1 MNTDNKIPVT
11 PKILLSDYQDTITN
25 YMHLGLL
32 PFFIGAFGP
41 WVFIANEPFFI
52 QSFLFYSSL
61 IFVFL
66 AGSVWATALIATPKN
81 TEPQNTNI
89 DNDIDNHI
97 HNNGSRTIHVA
108 MVFSLWPLGCYFLA
122 PLYATGLM
130 LLGFLLLLLWEKKHL
145 NQYYPAWYIDLRHK
159 ITFIVIACHML
170 TILNI
175 IRTDT
180 LI

>member
-1 MNTDNKIPVT
+1 MNTDNNRPNT
-11 PKILLSDYQDTITN
+11 PQIALSDRQDIITN

-41 WVFIANEPFFI
+41 WVFIADEPFFI

-66 AGSVWATALIATPKN
+66 AGTLWATALFSTPKN
-81 TEPQNTNI
+81 SELQNTKT
-89 DNDIDNHI
+89 D
-97 HNNGSRTIHVA
+97 HNRSHTIHVA

-122 PLYATGLM
+122 PLPATGLM
-130 LLGFLLLLLWEKKHL
+130 LLGFLLLLLWEKKHI
-145 NQYYPAWYIDLRHK
+145 NQYYPAWYIALRHK

>member
-1 MNTDNKIPVT
+1 MNTDNNSPNT
-11 PKILLSDYQDTITN
+11 PKIRLSDHQDIITN

-52 QSFLFYSSL
+52 QNFLFYSSL

-66 AGSVWATALIATPKN
+66 AGTLWATVLFATPKN
-81 TEPQNTNI
+81 SKPQNTKI
-89 DNDIDNHI
+89 
-97 HNNGSRTIHVA
+97 NNSSRSIHVA
-108 MVFSLWPLGCYFLA
+108 MGFSLWPLACYFLA

-130 LLGFLLLLLWEKKHL
+130 LLGFLLLLFWEKKHL
-145 NQYYPAWYIDLRHK
+145 NRYYPAWYQALRHK